1 MRTIGALPTSVLML
15 EIIGMVLLSL
25 ALLSLNDYLTLP
37 APLSSSLACVVMI
50 FLGVLLML
58 PAAVV
63 LMWRIAQLL
72 APQLLSRVPG
82 DSSRSDREK
91 EMTPTIDLLRS
102 HRSIRHF
109 TDDAISDA
117 QREAII
123 AAAQGT
129 SSSSFLQCTTIVRIT
144 DNALRESL
152 ATLSGGQKH
161 VAQAAEFWVFCA
173 DFNRHLQICP
183 DAQLGLAEQL
193 LLGVVDTAM
202 MAQNALTAAESLGLG
217 GVFIGGLR
225 NNIESVT
232 ELLKLPQH
240 VLPLFG
246 LCLGWPADN
255 PDIKP
260 RLPASLVVHEN
271 QYQPLN
277 KDVLSQ
283 YDEQLAQY
291 YLTRGSNTRRD
302 TWSDHI
308 RRTIIKE
315 SRPFILE
322 YLHKQGWAT
331 R

>member
-1 MRTIGALPTSVLML
+1 MRAIGKLPKGVLIL
-15 EIIGMVLLSL
+15 EFIGMMLLAV
-25 ALLSLNDYLTLP
+25 ALLSVSDSLSLP
-37 APLSSSLACVVMI
+37 EPFSRPEVQILMI

-63 LMWRIAQLL
+63 VILQVAKRL
-72 APQLLSRVPG
+72 APQLMNRPPQY
-82 DSSRSDREK
+82 SRSEREK
-91 EMTPTIDLLRS
+91 DNDANHCG

-109 TDDAISDA
+109 TDEPISEA

-123 AAAQGT
+123 NSARAT
-129 SSSSFLQCTTIVRIT
+129 SSSSFLQCSSIIRIT
-144 DNALRESL
+144 DKALREEL
-152 ATLSGGQKH
+152 VTLTGGQKH

-202 MAQNALTAAESLGLG
+202 MAQNALIAAESLGLG
-217 GVFIGGLR
+217 GVYIGGLR
-225 NNIESVT
+225 NNIEAVT
-232 ELLKLPQH
+232 KLLKLPQH

-255 PDIKP
+255 PDLKP
-260 RLPASLVVHEN
+260 RLPSSILVHEN
-271 QYQPLN
+271 SYQPLD
-277 KDVLSQ
+277 KDALAQ
-283 YDEQLAQY
+283 YDEQLAEY
-291 YLTRGSNTRRD
+291 YLIRGSNNRRD

-315 SRPFILE
+315 SRPFILD

>member
-1 MRTIGALPTSVLML
+1 MRAIGKLPKSVLIL
-15 EIIGMVLLSL
+15 EFIGMMLLAV
-25 ALLSLNDYLTLP
+25 ALLSVSDSLSLP
-37 APLSSSLACVVMI
+37 EPFSRPEVQILMI
-50 FLGVLLML
+50 FLGVLLMI

-63 LMWRIAQLL
+63 VILC
-72 APQLLSRVPG
+72 G
-82 DSSRSDREK
+82 
-91 EMTPTIDLLRS
+91 

-109 TDDAISDA
+109 TDEPISEA

-123 AAAQGT
+123 NSARAT
-129 SSSSFLQCTTIVRIT
+129 SSSSFLQCSSIIRIT
-144 DNALRESL
+144 DKALREEL
-152 ATLSGGQKH
+152 VTLTGGQKH

-217 GVFIGGLR
+217 GVYIGGLR
-225 NNIESVT
+225 NNIEAVT

-255 PDIKP
+255 PDLKP
-260 RLPASLVVHEN
+260 RLPASILVHEN
-271 QYQPLN
+271 SYQPLD
-277 KDVLSQ
+277 KDVLAQ
-283 YDEQLAQY
+283 YDEQLAEY
-291 YLTRGSNTRRD
+291 YLTRGSNNRRD

-315 SRPFILE
+315 SRPFILD

>member
-1 MRTIGALPTSVLML
+1 MS
-15 EIIGMVLLSL
+15 
-25 ALLSLNDYLTLP
+25 
-37 APLSSSLACVVMI
+37 
-50 FLGVLLML
+50 
-58 PAAVV
+58 
-63 LMWRIAQLL
+63 
-72 APQLLSRVPG
+72 
-82 DSSRSDREK
+82 
-91 EMTPTIDLLRS
+91 PTIELLCG

-109 TDDAISDA
+109 TDEPVTDA

-123 AAAQGT
+123 AAARST
-129 SSSSFLQCTTIVRIT
+129 SSSSFLQCSSIIRIT
-144 DNALRESL
+144 DRALREAL
-152 ATLSGGQKH
+152 VPLTGGQKH

-202 MAQNALTAAESLGLG
+202 MGQNALTAAESLGLG
-217 GVFIGGLR
+217 GVYIGGIR

-232 ELLKLPQH
+232 ELLKLPKH

-255 PDIKP
+255 PDLKP
-260 RLPASLVVHEN
+260 RLPAELVVHEN
-271 QYQPLN
+271 QYQPLDE
-277 KDVLSQ
+277 KLLAR
-283 YDEQLAQY
+283 YDEQLAEY

-308 RRTIIKE
+308 RRTLIKE
-315 SRPFILE
+315 NRPFILE

-331 R
+331 LKPAGQCMIRGLFRVFSEVQGENCHIVQGWNALFLQTSARSGDAARPSGRDTRSSFLLYEY